1 MSHQQVE
8 MHTLSS
14 PPGCASSVWT
24 NRNTV
29 SLRMSAEEPSCL
41 HFLSQVVYV
50 FQALIAI
57 RLEFQTWY
65 SPSATP
71 AELSAEQKWE
81 HLMLLSLMASSS
93 LYTPLA
99 TDSSMIHSTES
110 GKLSWSLWTVLA
122 NENVVQYNPLDV
134 PATRQPSVRFIS
146 FVSSYSQNSTEEM
159 GTHPR
164 WWITTRRCKQEES
177 GGSLEEC
184 LPGVRVPQ
192 MWTTEQPCPVRGKAR
207 DFLFVSSG

>member
-81 HLMLLSLMASSS
+81 HLMLLEPNGFLFTLHSSCHRQQYDSL
-93 LYTPLA
+93 
-99 TDSSMIHSTES
+99 HRVR
-110 GKLSWSLWTVLA
+110 KTVM
-122 NENVVQYNPLDV
+122 VPLDSTSKWECG
-134 PATRQPSVRFIS
+134 AIQPTWCPSHKAALCEIHLLCQQLLTKQYRRDGH
-146 FVSSYSQNSTEEM
+146 SSKMMDYNQKM
-159 GTHPR
+159 
-164 WWITTRRCKQEES
+164 
-177 GGSLEEC
+177 
-184 LPGVRVPQ
+184 
-192 MWTTEQPCPVRGKAR
+192 
-207 DFLFVSSG
+207 